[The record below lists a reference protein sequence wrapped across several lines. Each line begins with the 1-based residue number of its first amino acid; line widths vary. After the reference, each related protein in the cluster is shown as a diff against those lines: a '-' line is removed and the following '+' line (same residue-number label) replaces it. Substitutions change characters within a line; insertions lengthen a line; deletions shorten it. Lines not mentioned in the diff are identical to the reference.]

1 MSTLLEKVSSFY
13 VLEDSN
19 PKTERRISW
28 LIPFEI
34 VILIATAL
42 RIYQLGAENLWIDEA
57 FSLRDVSTDF
67 TIAKAA
73 RPLYFW
79 ILTPFYEINQEDWF
93 LRIPAVLFGI
103 ATTAL
108 IFHIGRMIWDTKA
121 GTIAGLLAAV
131 SPLYINHSQEV
142 RMYTFLTL
150 TAVSA
155 MYFTI
160 RTLQTWHFRYMLAT
174 AVCLWFS
181 VLTQPVSILLML
193 PINTMILY
201 SFLQNRRPLLPW
213 ILTQLMV
220 IIAWLPWLS
229 YAFQLTNY
237 YAEQKFLTQMY
248 RPGLIDIH
256 ILWSKFII
264 GEYGHNH
271 TLLHSLVRI
280 YAFILTVS
288 AAVFVAIDRKRI
300 ETGLIALWLLLPTII
315 VLVMSATSVNTW
327 VVRYMLFISPAFL
340 LLVGA
345 ALSKI
350 KSKLVLVSLCAV
362 LLIPSAVKLFQYYT
376 EIDRP
381 QWRLA
386 VQYIMDRERPQDKIA
401 VYRHSNSIVFDH
413 YYKGRLH
420 WDEVLP
426 TQFLANEEDEFEEWN
441 EQTAR
446 KLLDTISKTG
456 SRHWLVLARIP
467 RGSGE
472 YIDAVLQSDYRVL
485 EHKKFNEVSIYLFE
499 NKAKSAAL
507 QNNDLGLSRNNGSRM

>member
-220 IIAWLPWLS
+220 IIAWLP
-229 YAFQLTNY
+229 
-237 YAEQKFLTQMY
+237 
-248 RPGLIDIH
+248 
-256 ILWSKFII
+256 
-264 GEYGHNH
+264 
-271 TLLHSLVRI
+271 
-280 YAFILTVS
+280 
-288 AAVFVAIDRKRI
+288 
-300 ETGLIALWLLLPTII
+300 
-315 VLVMSATSVNTW
+315 
-327 VVRYMLFISPAFL
+327 
-340 LLVGA
+340 
-345 ALSKI
+345 
-350 KSKLVLVSLCAV
+350 
-362 LLIPSAVKLFQYYT
+362 
-376 EIDRP
+376 
-381 QWRLA
+381 
-386 VQYIMDRERPQDKIA
+386 
-401 VYRHSNSIVFDH
+401 
-413 YYKGRLH
+413 
-420 WDEVLP
+420 
-426 TQFLANEEDEFEEWN
+426 
-441 EQTAR
+441 
-446 KLLDTISKTG
+446 
-456 SRHWLVLARIP
+456 
-467 RGSGE
+467 
-472 YIDAVLQSDYRVL
+472 
-485 EHKKFNEVSIYLFE
+485 
-499 NKAKSAAL
+499 
-507 QNNDLGLSRNNGSRM
+507 